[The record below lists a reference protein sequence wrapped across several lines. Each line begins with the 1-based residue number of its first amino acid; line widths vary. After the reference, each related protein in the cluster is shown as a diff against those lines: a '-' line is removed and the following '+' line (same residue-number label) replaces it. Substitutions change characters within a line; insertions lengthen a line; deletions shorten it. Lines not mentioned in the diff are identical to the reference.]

1 LFLNAKSENF
11 NHSGE
16 CLSGGGG
23 GATGEFAP
31 AAIF

>member
-16 CLSGGGG
+16 CLAGGG